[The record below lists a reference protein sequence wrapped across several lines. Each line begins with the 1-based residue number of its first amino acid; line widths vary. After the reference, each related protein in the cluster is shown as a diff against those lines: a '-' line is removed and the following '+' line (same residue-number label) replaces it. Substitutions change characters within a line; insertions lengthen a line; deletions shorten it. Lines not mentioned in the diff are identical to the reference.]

1 MRRNKR
7 RRRKQTKHKYSE
19 REDMII
25 VKAVEMKGRDWRA
38 VLTFMKQN
46 CEILGKDG
54 ELILPNM

>member
-25 VKAVEMKGRDWRA
+25 VKAVEMKGHDWRA
-38 VLTFMKQN
+38 VLIFLKQK

-54 ELILPNM
+54 EFY